1 MEAGNRGA
9 KAGGAN
15 PGGPLS
21 VGLNIRLPREQAANP
36 YQDVSLEFHYFFVRK
51 MVFVKYAIGFVI
63 FPGGFGTMDEL
74 FNALTLVQTGAVADF
89 PVVLFGRDYWEGLV
103 AWLRETMLAQG
114 CIARED
120 LDLFRLTNEP
130 REVVEWILGY
140 DIVQDYLAGS

>member
-1 MEAGNRGA
+1 
-9 KAGGAN
+9 
-15 PGGPLS
+15 

-103 AWLRETMLAQG
+103 AWLRETMLGHG

-120 LDLFRLTNEP
+120 LDLFRLTDEP
-130 REVVEWILGY
+130 REVVEWILGC
-140 DIVQDYLAGS
+140 DIVQDYLSGS